1 MRFERSTFATVST
14 DPREKPVP
22 AEWRAAIE
30 GWTVALR
37 AAGRSPETIRTRTD
51 HLRRAARALGGSP
64 WAVTEDQL
72 IEWVGVAR
80 WGRETRRSVYASLRG
95 FWSWSM
101 KAGRCSHS
109 PAAGLPSVKPED
121 PRPAPVP
128 DRAYRVA
135 VLAADA
141 RELLILQLAAQ
152 AGLRRGEIAGVHARD
167 LVEDLAG
174 WSLVVHGKGDK
185 DRLVPLPM
193 ALARAVERA
202 CATGGGWAFPGA
214 VGGHLAPQTVGIL
227 ASRLLPDGWTLHK
240 LRHRFASRAYAG
252 ERDLIAVQ
260 RLLGHA
266 SVATTQ
272 RYVAPPADALRR
284 AVEAAA

>member
-1 MRFERSTFATVST
+1 MRGERSTFTPVST

-72 IEWVGVAR
+72 IEWVGGAR

-101 KAGRCSHS
+101 KAGRCRQS
-109 PAAGLPSVKPED
+109 PATGLPSVRPEEPC
-121 PRPAPVP
+121 PRPTPESIYRAAL
-128 DRAYRVA
+128 DRADRRETLILL
-135 VLAADA
+135 LAAT
-141 RELLILQLAAQ
+141 AAM
-152 AGLRRGEIAGVHARD
+152 RRREIAQVHISD
-167 LVEDLAG
+167 LVDDLLGA
-174 WSLVVHGKGDK
+174 SLIVHGKGGK
-185 DRLVPLPM
+185 TRIVPLEGPVVL
-193 ALARAVERA
+193 ALREA
-202 CATGGGWAFPGA
+202 CLAGGGWAFPGN
-214 VGGHLAPQTVGIL
+214 VDGHLGAQTVGIL
-227 ASRLLPDGWTLHK
+227 ASRLMPPGWSLHT
-240 LRHRFASRAYAG
+240 LRHRCAMLVDEAAG
-252 ERDLIAVQ
+252 LIVAQ
-260 RLLGHA
+260 KILGHA

-272 RYVAPPADALRR
+272 RYVPARDGEMRR
-284 AVEAAA
+284 AIRHAAA